1 MVRTCDPRTQH
12 AEVGLQSVLLKSESL
27 KIEGM
32 KEEMGGREKKKKEK
46 EGKLVRVTGKWL
58 TSLVN
63 TKLEKFQ
70 VLVL

>member
-32 KEEMGGREKKKKEK
+32 KEEMGRREKKERKRRKISESNR
-46 EGKLVRVTGKWL
+46 EM
-58 TSLVN
+58 VN
-63 TKLEKFQ
+63 FIS
-70 VLVL
+70 